1 MIKHIPN
8 ILTMGRFVLAGIF
21 LAMILYA
28 PGYYEDGS
36 VGFPGLLDW
45 AFLIF
50 VIAGI
55 TDAIDGHIA
64 RSLDVVSQF
73 GRIVDP
79 LADKVLVCGAFLCFA
94 IIGQPVLF
102 GLSGATLAVIQWATA
117 AVLIVREV
125 YVTVLRHY
133 AEAKGINF
141 AATKSGKIKMLLQS
155 IAIGS
160 VVIKIAHFPTNLWAS
175 WFVTAIYLLMVGST
189 VLSGI
194 RATRRKSWQQL
205 NDNASES
212 VTDAESE

>member
-21 LAMILYA
+21 LVMILYA
-28 PGYYEDGS
+28 PGYYSQGG

-55 TDAIDGHIA
+55 TDAIDGHLA
-64 RSLDVVSQF
+64 RSLNVVSQF

-79 LADKVLVCGAFLCFA
+79 LADKVLVCGSFICFA
-94 IIGQPVLF
+94 VVGEPVLF
-102 GLSGATLAVIQWATA
+102 GFSGVVLAVIQWGA
-117 AVLIVREV
+117 AGVLIVREV

-141 AATKSGKIKMLLQS
+141 AATTSGKIKMFLQS
-155 IAIGS
+155 FAIGS
-160 VVIKIAHFPTNLWAS
+160 VVIKMAHFPGHLWAS
-175 WFVTAIYLLMVGST
+175 WFVLVIYVLMVGST

-194 RATRRKSWQQL
+194 RATRRKSWEKL
-205 NDNASES
+205 NED
-212 VTDAESE
+212 VTAVDS